1 MATRF
6 YLRLPDPR
14 RARGDDPGLAF
25 RSDGA
30 DGLAQELESALRRP
44 DLFERW
50 RAQQD
55 DPDAVDPSLGASDPQ
70 ARVTG
75 EPHDLSVDLVATTS
89 LPGAVFRHRLRL
101 LAGSHWELR
110 DVRAA

>member
-6 YLRLPDPR
+6 YLRLPDPK
-14 RARGDDPGLAF
+14 RARGDDPALSFRCDGAEGLA
-25 RSDGA
+25 G
-30 DGLAQELESALRRP
+30 ELEAALRQP
-44 DLFERW
+44 VLFEHW
-50 RAQQD
+50 LAKQD
-55 DPDAVDPSLGASDPQ
+55 DPDAVDPGLGVVDPQ

-89 LPGAVFRHRLRL
+89 LPGNVFRHRLRL
-101 LAGSHWELR
+101 LAGTHWELR